1 MHLDARD
8 ARATGPAAR
17 SAMRLS
23 LIVGL
28 LMFLGKSFAWW
39 ITGSAAILSDALES
53 VVHVAAVGFA
63 AFSMRLSARP
73 ADERFHYGYERIAF
87 FSAGFEGAMIVIA
100 ALAILAAAIQKWMAG
115 LVLESLGTGIF
126 LVAGAAL
133 LNGALGW
140 HLIRTGR
147 RTGSLILEANGRHV
161 LTDCWTSVGVIVGLA
176 LVVTSGWRP
185 FDPICAILVALHI
198 LWSGG
203 QLMLRS
209 MRGLLD
215 WADPKAEQIL
225 RRQLDELAWAEG
237 ADWHGLRLR
246 ETGGRLLVEVHLLF
260 PYDHAVGAAHAAA
273 TRIEE
278 HLARALDQPVEV
290 TTHLEAREDHEG
302 VHRSPHRE

>member
-1 MHLDARD
+1 VHLNSQSGA
-8 ARATGPAAR
+8 ATGPAAQA
-17 SAMRLS
+17 AMRLS
-23 LIVGL
+23 LIIGVF
-28 LMFLGKSFAWW
+28 MFAGKSFAWW
-39 ITGSAAILSDALES
+39 ITGSSAILSDALES

-73 ADERFHYGYERIAF
+73 ANDRFHYGYERIAF
-87 FSAGFEGAMIVIA
+87 FSAGFEGAMIVFA
-100 ALAILAAAIQKWMAG
+100 ALAILYAAIQKWIRG
-115 LVLESLGTGIF
+115 LELESLGTGVL
-126 LVAGAAL
+126 LVAGAAA

-161 LTDCWTSVGVIVGLA
+161 LTDCWTSVGVVAGLT
-176 LVVTSGWRP
+176 LVLLTGWKP

-203 QLMLRS
+203 RLVLRS

-225 RRQLDELAWAEG
+225 RRQLDELSWAEG
-237 ADWHGLRLR
+237 AEYHGLRLR

-260 PYDHAVGAAHAAA
+260 PYDHPLGAAHAAA
-273 TRIEE
+273 TRVEE
-278 HLARALDQPVEV
+278 ALAHALEQPVEV
-290 TTHLEAREDHEG
+290 ITHLEAREDHDG
-302 VHRSPHRE
+302 VHRAPHRA

>member
-8 ARATGPAAR
+8 AQATGPAAR
-17 SAMRLS
+17 AAMRLS
-23 LIVGL
+23 LLVGVM
-28 LMFLGKSFAWW
+28 MFVGKSAAWW

-63 AFSMRLSARP
+63 AFSMRLSAKP

-100 ALAILAAAIQKWMAG
+100 ALAILWTAIEKWLAG
-115 LVLESLGTGIF
+115 LELERLGTGVL
-126 LVAGAAL
+126 LVVGAAV

-161 LTDCWTSVGVIVGLA
+161 LTDCWTSVGVIIGLA
-176 LVVTSGWRP
+176 LVIWTGWKP
-185 FDPICAILVALHI
+185 FDPICAILVALQI

-203 QLMLRS
+203 QLMIRS

-215 WADPKAEQIL
+215 WADPKAEQAL
-225 RRQLDELAWAEG
+225 RRHLDELSWAEG
-237 ADWHGLRLR
+237 AEWHGLRLR

-260 PYDHAVGAAHAAA
+260 PYEHTVGAAHAAA

-278 HLARALDQPVEV
+278 ALEGALEIPVEV
-290 TTHLEAREDHEG
+290 VTHLEAREDHDG
-302 VHRSPHRE
+302 VHREPHRE

>member
-1 MHLDARD
+1 
-8 ARATGPAAR
+8 
-17 SAMRLS
+17 MRLS
-23 LIVGL
+23 LLVGVM
-28 LMFLGKSFAWW
+28 MFVGKSAAWW

-63 AFSMRLSARP
+63 AFSMRLSAKP

-100 ALAILAAAIQKWMAG
+100 ALAILWTAIEKWLAG
-115 LVLESLGTGIF
+115 LELERLGTGVL
-126 LVAGAAL
+126 LVVGAAV

-161 LTDCWTSVGVIVGLA
+161 LTDCWTSVGVIIGLA
-176 LVVTSGWRP
+176 LVIWTGWKP
-185 FDPICAILVALHI
+185 FDPICAILVALQI

-203 QLMLRS
+203 QLMIRS

-215 WADPKAEQIL
+215 WADPKAEQAL
-225 RRQLDELAWAEG
+225 RRHLDELSWAEG
-237 ADWHGLRLR
+237 AEWHGLRLR

-260 PYDHAVGAAHAAA
+260 PYEHTVGAAHAAA

-278 HLARALDQPVEV
+278 ALEGALEIPVEV
-290 TTHLEAREDHEG
+290 VTHLEAREDHDG
-302 VHRSPHRE
+302 VHREPHRE

>member
-1 MHLDARD
+1 
-8 ARATGPAAR
+8 
-17 SAMRLS
+17 MRLS
-23 LIVGL
+23 LIAGL
-28 LMFLGKSFAWW
+28 LMFLGKSAAWW

-63 AFSMRLSARP
+63 AFSMRLSAKP

-100 ALAILAAAIQKWMAG
+100 ALAILWTAIQKWLTG
-115 LVLESLGTGIF
+115 LELERLGTGVL
-126 LVAGAAL
+126 LVVAAAV

-161 LTDCWTSVGVIVGLA
+161 LTDCWTSVGVIAGLG
-176 LVVTSGWRP
+176 LVLWTGWKP
-185 FDPICAILVALHI
+185 FDPICAILVALQI

-203 QLMLRS
+203 QLMIRS

-215 WADPKAEQIL
+215 WADPKAEQAL
-225 RRQLDELAWAEG
+225 RRHLNELSWAEG
-237 ADWHGLRLR
+237 AEWHGLRLR

-260 PYDHAVGAAHAAA
+260 PYEHTVGAAHAAA

-278 HLARALDQPVEV
+278 ALEGALEIPVEV
-290 TTHLEAREDHEG
+290 LTHLEAREDHDG
-302 VHRSPHRE
+302 VHREPHRE

>member
-8 ARATGPAAR
+8 AQATGPAAR
-17 SAMRLS
+17 AAMRLS
-23 LIVGL
+23 LVVGV
-28 LMFLGKSFAWW
+28 LMFLGKSAAWW

-63 AFSMRLSARP
+63 AFSMKLSAKP
-73 ADERFHYGYERIAF
+73 ADARFHYGYERIAF

-100 ALAILAAAIQKWMAG
+100 ALAILWTAIEKWLSG
-115 LVLESLGTGIF
+115 LELERLGTGVL
-126 LVAGAAL
+126 LVVGAAV

-147 RTGSLILEANGRHV
+147 RTGSIILEANGRHV
-161 LTDCWTSVGVIVGLA
+161 LTDFWTSVGVSIGLG
-176 LVVTSGWRP
+176 LVLWTGWKP
-185 FDPICAILVALHI
+185 FDPICAILVALQI

-203 QLMLRS
+203 QLMFRS

-215 WADPKAEQIL
+215 WADPEAEKAV
-225 RRQLDELAWAEG
+225 RRHLDELSWAEG
-237 ADWHGLRLR
+237 AEWHGLRLR

-260 PYDHAVGAAHAAA
+260 PYEHTVGAAHAAA

-278 HLARALDQPVEV
+278 ALGGALEMPVEV
-290 TTHLEAREDHEG
+290 VTHLEAREDHDG
-302 VHRSPHRE
+302 VHREPHRE

>member
-1 MHLDARD
+1 MHFDARD
-8 ARATGPAAR
+8 AQATGPAAR
-17 SAMRLS
+17 AAMRLS
-23 LIVGL
+23 LIVGV
-28 LMFLGKSFAWW
+28 LMFLGKSAAWW
-39 ITGSAAILSDALES
+39 MTGSAAILSDALES

-63 AFSMRLSARP
+63 AFSMKLSAKP

-100 ALAILAAAIQKWMAG
+100 ALAILWTAIEKWLAG
-115 LVLESLGTGIF
+115 LELERLGTGVL
-126 LVAGAAL
+126 LVVGAAV

-161 LTDCWTSVGVIVGLA
+161 LTDCWTSVGVIAGLC
-176 LVVTSGWRP
+176 LVIWTGWKP
-185 FDPICAILVALHI
+185 FDPICAILVALQI

-203 QLMLRS
+203 QLMIRS

-215 WADPKAEQIL
+215 WADPKAEQAL
-225 RRQLDELAWAEG
+225 RRHLNELSWAEG
-237 ADWHGLRLR
+237 AEWHGLRLR

-260 PYDHAVGAAHAAA
+260 PYEHTVGAAHAAA

-278 HLARALDQPVEV
+278 ALEGALEIPVEV
-290 TTHLEAREDHEG
+290 VTHLEAREDHDG
-302 VHRSPHRE
+302 VHREPHRE